1 MIIATIPFSS
11 TLWRLELSF
20 PQGNP
25 RLVSL
30 CFVSFLKETPA
41 VCTSSS
47 YTYACTYCHDLVVAY
62 DAELSCFHHVFTAN
76 AELTVFKSMSALQD
90 KSYSNELRV

>member
-20 PQGNP
+20 PQGN
-25 RLVSL
+25 LGSVSL
-30 CFVSFLKETPA
+30 CFVSFLKETLA

-47 YTYACTYCHDLVVAY
+47 YTYVCTYCHDLVAAY
-62 DAELSCFHHVFTAN
+62 KAELSCFHHVFAAN

-90 KSYSNELRV
+90 KSYSDELHV